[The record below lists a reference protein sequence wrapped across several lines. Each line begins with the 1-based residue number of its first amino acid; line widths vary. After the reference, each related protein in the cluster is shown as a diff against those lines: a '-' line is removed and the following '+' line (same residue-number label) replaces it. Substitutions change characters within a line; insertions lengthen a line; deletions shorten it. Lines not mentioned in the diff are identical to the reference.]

1 MERGHE
7 AGAAGQRAGAALLRA
22 QHGHQVLSSTQSL
35 ANSEIKAS
43 HCSFTE
49 HGLQF
54 NVSVGDLQQRID
66 QVQCTE

>member
-22 QHGHQVLSSTQSL
+22 QHGLQVLDTVAGKQRD
-35 ANSEIKAS
+35 KAS